1 MIPDRI
7 PAALPATLMS
17 LILLGCGGGGG
28 DSGSGS
34 TTPPPPPPPA
44 QPTFSLSSSTLH
56 FQAAKPNAAAP
67 GSQVVT
73 ASVTGSV
80 SFVYLIIRVTGPAVA
95 NVTNITLS
103 STNSGQG
110 SVVPADPAQLGY
122 GSFSS
127 TITVVACTTDPN
139 CTGAQLA
146 GSPAT
151 INVTYTVGSSVE
163 TDTVMPRVVAAGET
177 GAVILRGHGFTP
189 ATSVSFGGQ
198 SATSLTVVNDSEIHA
213 SYPSLP
219 AGTYPISLNAGAL
232 SHHASLVSVAP
243 PAFPAA
249 SLTYPSAPIAVQGL
263 VFDPEH
269 SALFVAVHGAS
280 GDAVLRYAFSGG
292 AWQSP
297 SVAPVGT
304 LGGIALSH
312 DGSQLLVATDSG
324 LTELSSQDLS
334 VTRTTALPTDVG
346 RDHPLSVALANDGNA
361 LITRDLG
368 GFTRPLLYSESAK
381 TLIVEGAQT
390 SGSLAYNAF
399 AGASADGSS
408 VLIAQAGGLSS
419 PQPLLKYDASLGT
432 LTPTSLNYETTA
444 NVFGPQ
450 TLAAFAPAMDTNGSH
465 IVLIGHAQLAAVFAT
480 QVYDSNLQL
489 LGTLPVMTIAA
500 VISPDGTRAYALDDS
515 GNLSAFDLTASP
527 AGQGAYPQVGAS
539 VMLGTF
545 GETTDYA
552 GELPYARVKMAIS
565 PDAGTL
571 FLAGSGG
578 VGVQPAPH

>member
-1 MIPDRI
+1 MHPDSI
-7 PAALPATLMS
+7 KAAAAAALMTM
-17 LILLGCGGGGG
+17 ILLGCGGGG
-28 DSGSGS
+28 SGGGGS

-44 QPTFSLSSSTLH
+44 QPTFSLSTSTLH
-56 FQAAKPNAAAP
+56 FQAAKPNGAAP
-67 GSQVVT
+67 ASQVVT

-139 CTGAQLA
+139 CSGAQLA

-163 TDTVMPRVVAAGET
+163 TDTVMPRVVAAGGT

-189 ATSVSFGGQ
+189 ATSVTFGSQ

-219 AGTYPISLNAGAL
+219 AGAYPISLNAGAL
-232 SHHASLVSVAP
+232 SYHASLVSVAS
-243 PAFPAA
+243 PAFSAA
-249 SLTYPSAPIAVQGL
+249 SLTYPAAPIAVQGL
-263 VFDPEH
+263 VFDAERN
-269 SALFVAVHGAS
+269 ALFVAVHGAS
-280 GDAVLRYAFSGG
+280 SDTVLRYAFSGG

-297 SVAPVGT
+297 SAATVGT
-304 LGGIALSH
+304 LGGITLSH
-312 DGSQLLVATDSG
+312 DGSQLLVAADSG

-334 VTRTTALPTDVG
+334 VTRTTALPVDVG
-346 RDHPLSVALANDGNA
+346 RDQPFSIALANDGNA
-361 LITRDLG
+361 VITRDLG
-368 GFTRPLLYSESAK
+368 GFTRPLLYSESAQ

-399 AGASADGSS
+399 AGASGDGSS

-419 PQPLLKYDASLGT
+419 PQPLLKYDATLGT
-432 LTPTSLNYETTA
+432 VAPTNLNYETTA
-444 NVFGPQ
+444 NVYGPQ
-450 TLAAFAPAMDTNGSH
+450 TLAGFAPAMDTKGSH
-465 IVLIGHAQLAAVFAT
+465 IVLIGHVQLASVFAT

-489 LGTLPVMTIAA
+489 LGTLPQATIAA
-500 VISPDGTRAYALDDS
+500 AVSPDGTRAYALDDS
-515 GNLSAFDLTASP
+515 GNLAAFDLTTSP

-565 PDAGTL
+565 PDGGTL
-571 FLAGSGG
+571 FLAGSGAI
-578 VGVQPAPH
+578 GVQPAPH

>member
-1 MIPDRI
+1 MSYRI
-7 PAALPATLMS
+7 KATVVAA
-17 LILLGCGGGGG
+17 LILLISFGCGGGGG
-28 DSGSGS
+28 DSGSAS
-34 TTPPPPPPPA
+34 TPPPPPPPPA
-44 QPTFSLSSSTLH
+44 QPTFSLGTSTLH
-56 FQAAKPNAAAP
+56 FQAAKPNGGAP
-67 GSQVVT
+67 ASQVVT

-95 NVTNITLS
+95 NVTSITLS

-110 SVVPADPAQLGY
+110 TVVPADPAQLGY

-139 CTGAQLA
+139 CSGAQLA

-151 INVTYTVGSSVE
+151 LNVTYTVGSSVE
-163 TDTVMPRVVAAGET
+163 TDTVMPRVVAAGRT
-177 GAVILRGHGFTP
+177 GAVILRGQGFTP
-189 ATSVSFGGQ
+189 ATSVTFGSQ

-232 SHHASLVSVAP
+232 SYHASLVSVAP

-249 SLTYPSAPIAVQGL
+249 SLTYPAAPLAVQGL
-263 VFDPEH
+263 VFDAER

-280 GDAVLRYAFSGG
+280 GDSVLRYAFSGG

-297 SVAPVGT
+297 STATVGT
-304 LGGIALSH
+304 LGGISLSH
-312 DGSQLLVATDSG
+312 DGSELLVAAASG
-324 LTELSSQDLS
+324 LTELSPQDLS
-334 VTRTTALPTDVG
+334 VTLTTPLPQEVDRNQPYG
-346 RDHPLSVALANDGNA
+346 IALANDGNA
-361 LITRDLG
+361 VITRDLG
-368 GFTRPLLYSESAK
+368 GFSRPLLYSESAK

-399 AGASADGSS
+399 AGASGDGSS

-419 PQPLLKYDASLGT
+419 VQPLLKYNAALGT
-432 LTPTSLNYETTA
+432 LTPTSLNYQTTA
-444 NVFGPQ
+444 NVYAPQ
-450 TLAAFAPAMDTNGSH
+450 TIAAFAPAMDTNGSH
-465 IVLIGHAQLAAVFAT
+465 IILIGSAQLATAFAT
-480 QVYDSNLQL
+480 QVYGSNLQL
-489 LGTLPVMTIAA
+489 LGTLPATTIAA
-500 VISPDGTRAYALDDS
+500 AVSPDGTRAYALDDS

-527 AGQGAYPQVGAS
+527 AGQGAYPQVGAA

-545 GETTDYA
+545 GETDSF
-552 GELPYARVKMAIS
+552 GEAPYGRVKMAIS
-565 PDAGTL
+565 PDGGTL